1 MSEKKQAK
9 EKENSAIP
17 DNIDISELIETT
29 NLNILENFANTIIP
43 KDDFQTTRR
52 IIIESLPKVKDIDTK
67 KFKGT
72 RRFMT
77 ISDNGILYSLPI
89 DSISLYRSFIALDI
103 KMNDVKEKSEIDLSR
118 LIGRQV
124 GIKRIEFT
132 NKDGL
137 VNQCLNFFPLV
148 DK

>member
-9 EKENSAIP
+9 EKEKSAIT